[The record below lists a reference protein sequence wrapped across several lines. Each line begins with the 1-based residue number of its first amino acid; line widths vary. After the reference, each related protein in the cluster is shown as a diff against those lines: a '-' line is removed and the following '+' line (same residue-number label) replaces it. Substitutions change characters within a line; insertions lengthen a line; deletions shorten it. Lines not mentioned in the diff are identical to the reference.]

1 MTESKSMSRAKGET
15 KKALSGDFRVRSHP
29 ILPVVERPEVSFT
42 FNGDPMKAY
51 EGEAVTTALFANG
64 VQIFGHHPRDGSP
77 QGIFCANG
85 QCSQCTVLVDGL
97 PVKGCMTPVAA
108 GMKVRSCDGLPALP
122 ADDTLPAFREIPAIE
137 TDVLVIGGGP
147 AGINA
152 AIELGLLGAKT
163 LVVDDKNEFGG
174 KLTLQT
180 HTFFGSRD
188 DCYAGTR
195 GIEIAH
201 ILTHRLETFP
211 SVSVMLGTTA
221 VGAFHDGLV
230 GLEQRGSYFNVKPRA
245 VLVACGAREKN
256 LAFPGCDLPGVYGAG
271 AFQTLLNRDLVKPTE
286 RLFIVGGGNVGLIT
300 GYHAIQAGIKVVGL
314 VEALPRCGGYKVHL
328 DKLRRLGVP
337 VLTSHTVLK
346 AEGAEKLE
354 KITIAAIDANFK
366 PVAGTER
373 SFRVDTLLIA
383 VGLSPVNELYEKLAA
398 YGIECWKA
406 GDAEEIAEASA
417 AIFSGKITGRKIARS
432 LGYEIDI
439 PDEWNSTA
447 AILRSKPGRTTKPDL
462 PRLGKR
468 VYPLIRCVQEIP
480 CNPCADSCP
489 RNSISMQGDSIM
501 NNPVFDGD
509 CIGCAN
515 CVAVCPGLAIGLIM
529 PEYDPASKTSLLV
542 LPYELETKDLA
553 AGRRVETV
561 DMEGKVVG
569 RGSIVA
575 FRTSNIDAKRTI
587 VSIEVPADEA
597 YSVAGFTVLVPET
610 GEAGFGI
617 GEPMPDETIICRCE
631 RITAGEVRG
640 EIRAGVRDMNI
651 LKATIRTGMGACGG
665 KTCTELIL
673 RLYRELGVDLSE
685 VTLPTN
691 RPFTAEIPLGVFAG
705 ARRNGGEA

>member
-1 MTESKSMSRAKGET
+1 MAVVADST
-15 KKALSGDFRVRSHP
+15 KHLSSTGAFRVRSHP
-29 ILPVVERPEVSFT
+29 ILPVVERAEVPFT
-42 FNGDPMKAY
+42 FNGASMKAC
-51 EGEAVTTALFANG
+51 EGEVITTALFANG
-64 VQIFGHHPRDGSP
+64 IQVFGHHPRDGSP

-97 PVKGCMTPVAA
+97 PVKGCMTTVRPGMTVA
-108 GMKVRSCDGLPALP
+108 SCEGTPALP
-122 ADDTLPAFREIPAIE
+122 GSDTMPGFREIATIE

-147 AGINA
+147 AGVNA
-152 AIELGLLGAKT
+152 AIELGSLGVKT

-201 ILTHRLETFP
+201 ILTHQLERFS
-211 SVSVMLGTTA
+211 SVSVMPGTTA
-221 VGAFHDGLV
+221 IGAFCDKQV
-230 GLEQRGSYFNVKPRA
+230 GLQQGSTFLLVKPRV

-271 AFQTLLNRDLVKPTE
+271 AFQTLLNRDLVRPTE

-328 DKLRRLGVP
+328 DKLVRLGVP
-337 VLTSHTVLK
+337 VYTSHTVIN
-346 AEGAEKLE
+346 AEGRDTLE
-354 KITIAAIDANFK
+354 KITIAGVDANFK

-373 SFRVDTLLIA
+373 SHRVDTLLIA
-383 VGLSPVNELYEKLAA
+383 VGLSPVNELYEKMIQ
-398 YGIECWKA
+398 YGVECYKA

-417 AIFSGKITGRKIARS
+417 AIFSGKITGRRIAQA
-432 LGYEIDI
+432 LGYEIEI

-447 AILRSKPGRTTKPDL
+447 AILRSKPGRTIPVAAPKLDM
-462 PRLGKR
+462 KI
-468 VYPLIRCVQEIP
+468 YPIIRCTQEIP

-489 RNSISMQGDSIM
+489 RNSITISGDSIM
-501 NNPVFDGD
+501 NNPVFEGD

-515 CVAVCPGLAIGLIM
+515 CVAVCPGLAINLVM
-529 PEYDPASKTSLLV
+529 SDYDREAKTSLLV
-542 LPYELETKDLA
+542 LPYELDTGDCV
-553 AGRRVETV
+553 AGREVETV
-561 DMEGKVVG
+561 DTEGKPVG
-569 RGSIVA
+569 RGTIVA
-575 FRTSNIDAKRTI
+575 FRTSNIDKKRKI
-587 VSIEVPADEA
+587 VSIEVPKDEA
-597 YSVAGFTVLVPET
+597 LRVAGFSVLAPEE
-610 GEAGFGI
+610 GGKGFGVA
-617 GEPMPDETIICRCE
+617 EPVPDDTIICRCE
-631 RITAGEVRG
+631 RITAGEVRA

-651 LKATIRTGMGACGG
+651 LKATVRTGMGACSG

-673 RLYRELGVDLSE
+673 RLYREMGIDLGE

-691 RPFTAEIPLGVFAG
+691 RPFVAEVPLGVFAG
-705 ARRNGGEA
+705 ADEDGGAA

>member
-1 MTESKSMSRAKGET
+1 MSRAKGRT
-15 KKALSGDFRVRSHP
+15 KQDPSGEFRVRSHP
-29 ILPVVERPEVSFT
+29 ILPVLPRPEIAFT
-42 FNGDPMKAY
+42 FNDREMKAY
-51 EGEAVTTALFANG
+51 EGEVVTTALFANG
-64 VQIFGHHPRDGSP
+64 VQVFGRHPRDGSP

-97 PVKGCMTPVAA
+97 PVKGCMVPVRA
-108 GMKVRSCDGLPALP
+108 GMRVGSCEGLPALP
-122 ADDTLPAFREIPAIE
+122 ADDHLPKFREIPTIE

-152 AIELGLLGAKT
+152 AIELGLLGVKT

-195 GIEIAH
+195 GIEIAR
-201 ILTHRLETFP
+201 ILTHQLERFP

-221 VGAFHDGLV
+221 VGAFYDKQV
-230 GLEQRGSYFNVKPRA
+230 GLQQGGNYFQVKPRA

-314 VEALPRCGGYKVHL
+314 VEALPHCGGYKVHL

-354 KITIAAIDANFK
+354 RITIAGIDRNFK

-373 SFRVDTLLIA
+373 SYRVDTLLIA
-383 VGLSPVNELYEKLAA
+383 VGLSPVNELYEKLAE
-398 YGIECWKA
+398 YGIECYKA

-417 AIFSGKITGRKIARS
+417 AIFSGKITGREIARS

-439 PDEWNSTA
+439 PGEWNSTA
-447 AILRSKPGRTTKPDL
+447 AILRSKPGRTTQPDL
-462 PRLGKR
+462 PKLAKR

-489 RNSISMQGDSIM
+489 RNSIALRGDSIM

-529 PEYDPASKTSLLV
+529 PEYDEQSKTSLLV
-542 LPYELETKDLA
+542 LPYELETKDLV

-561 DMEGKVVG
+561 DMEGNAVG
-569 RGSIVA
+569 LGTIVA
-575 FRTSNIDAKRTI
+575 FRTSNIDAKRKI
-587 VSIEVPADEA
+587 VSLEVPAAEA
-597 YSVAGFTVLVPET
+597 YSVAGFTVLVPEA
-610 GEAGFGI
+610 GEAGAWI
-617 GEPMPDETIICRCE
+617 GEPVPDDTIICRCE

-673 RLYRELGVDLSE
+673 RLYREMGVDLSE

-705 ARRNGGEA
+705 ADNDGGET

>member
-1 MTESKSMSRAKGET
+1 MSRAKGET
-15 KKALSGDFRVRSHP
+15 KQASSGEFRVRSHP
-29 ILPVVERPEVSFT
+29 ILTVVQRPEISFT
-42 FNGDPMKAY
+42 FNGNPMKAY
-51 EGEAVTTALFANG
+51 EGEVVTTALFAGG
-64 VQIFGHHPRDGSP
+64 VQVFGHHPRDGSP

-97 PVKGCMTPVAA
+97 PVKGCMAPVRA
-108 GMKVRSCDGLPALP
+108 GMRVRSCEGTPALP
-122 ADDTLPAFREIPAIE
+122 ADDALPKFREIPTIE

-195 GIEIAH
+195 GIEIAR
-201 ILTHRLETFP
+201 ILTHQLERFP

-221 VGAFHDGLV
+221 VGAFYDKQV
-230 GLEQRGSYFNVKPRA
+230 GLEQGGNYFQVKPRA

-256 LAFPGCDLPGVYGAG
+256 LAFPCCDLPGVYGAG

-314 VEALPRCGGYKVHL
+314 VEALPHCGGYKVHL

-354 KITIAAIDANFK
+354 RITVARVDRNFK
-366 PVAGTER
+366 PVAGSER
-373 SFRVDTLLIA
+373 SYQVDTLLIA
-383 VGLSPVNELYEKLAA
+383 VGLSPVNELYEKLAE

-447 AILRSKPGRTTKPDL
+447 AILRSKPGRTTQPDL
-462 PRLGKR
+462 PKLGKK

-489 RNSISMQGDSIM
+489 RNSIAIQGDSIM
-501 NNPVFDGD
+501 GNPVFNGD

-515 CVAVCPGLAIGLIM
+515 CVAVCPGLAISLIM
-529 PEYDPASKTSLLV
+529 PEYDAESKTSLIV
-542 LPYELETKDLA
+542 LPYELETIDLV

-561 DMEGKVVG
+561 DMEGNAIG
-569 RGSIVA
+569 RGTIVA
-575 FRTSNIDAKRTI
+575 FRTSNIDAKRKI
-587 VSIEVPADEA
+587 VSVEVPADEA
-597 YSVAGFTVLVPET
+597 YSVAGFTVLVPEA
-610 GEAGFGI
+610 GEVGAGI
-617 GEPMPDETIICRCE
+617 AEPVPDDTIICRCE

-673 RLYRELGVDLSE
+673 GLYREMGVDLSE

-705 ARRNGGEA
+705 AEGEGGKA